1 MKNFSLLFIGVSLI
15 LSACAGI
22 RPLIINWPKVEVQT
36 NLPLSRQGVVVLN
49 TIPDILLTIKK
60 EGYFGTSIVVRDLPE
75 GESFRIPADPLIQ
88 SQTLVI
94 VISAYS
100 IVNSER
106 VYLGSR
112 SRRFSFNNS
121 GWDSRVTYWDVGKSD
136 LRLR

>member
-1 MKNFSLLFIGVSLI
+1 MRNFSLLLISISLAF
-15 LSACAGI
+15 SACA
-22 RPLIINWPKVEVQT
+22 RPLIVNWPKVEVQT

-49 TIPDILLTIKK
+49 AVPDILLTIKK
-60 EGYFGTSIVVRDLPE
+60 EGYFGTSIVVRDLPP

-100 IVNSER
+100 IVEGER
-106 VYLGSR
+106 VYVGSR
-112 SRRFSFNNS
+112 SRKFSFNNS
-121 GWDSRVTYWDVGKSD
+121 GFSSRVTYWDVGKSD

>member
-1 MKNFSLLFIGVSLI
+1 MKNLSLLFIGVSLAF
-15 LSACAGI
+15 SACA
-22 RPLIINWPKVEVQT
+22 RPLIVNWPKVEVQT

-60 EGYFGTSIVVRDLPE
+60 EGYFGTSIIVRDLPE

-100 IVNSER
+100 IVDGER

-112 SRRFSFNNS
+112 SRRFSFTNR
-121 GWDSRVTYWDVGKSD
+121 GWNSRVTYWDVGKSD